1 MQMSQYGNQLK
12 NYGIQLQNIASQIQ
26 NISMNVP
33 MMGNEI
39 QNMAY
44 QISNIGYQIF
54 NIGMNF
60 INQKSI
66 MNIMSNQ
73 FLYMNNIQEPN
84 FSNNNKMKINV
95 FFKDD
100 CLGKL
105 NRTLF
110 VPVDMSVEELL
121 KLYLKNINRNPNDNE
136 IYFLFNGKIINNYKI
151 KIEELGL
158 IDGSQILVSKKQQ
171 VIAAS

>member
-73 FLYMNNIQEPN
+73 LLYMNNIQEPN

-95 FFKDD
+95 YFKHDYQD
-100 CLGKL
+100 KL

-110 VPVDMSVEELL
+110 VPFDMSVEELL

-136 IYFLFNGKIINNYKI
+136 LFFIFSGTIINNYKI

>member
-1 MQMSQYGNQLK
+1 MSQYGNQLK

-39 QNMAY
+39 QNMAF
-44 QISNIGYQIF
+44 QISNIGCQIF

-60 INQKSI
+60 INQLS
-66 MNIMSNQ
+66 
-73 FLYMNNIQEPN
+73 LMNNISNKLQYINKFHEQN
-84 FSNNNKMKINV
+84 FFKNNKEKINI

-100 CLGKL
+100 YLGLL

-110 VPVDMSVEELL
+110 VPVEMSVEELL
-121 KLYLKNINRNPNDNE
+121 KLYLKSINRNPNDDE
-136 IYFLFNGKIINNYKI
+136 LYFLFDGKTLNNYKKNI
-151 KIEELGL
+151 QELGL
-158 IDGSQILVSKKQQ
+158 VDGSKVLVSEKQR
-171 VIAAS
+171 VLGGP